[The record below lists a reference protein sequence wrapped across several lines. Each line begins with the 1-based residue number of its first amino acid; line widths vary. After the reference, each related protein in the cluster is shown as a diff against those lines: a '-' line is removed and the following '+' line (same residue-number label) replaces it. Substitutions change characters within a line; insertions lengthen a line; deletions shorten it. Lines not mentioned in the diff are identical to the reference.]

1 MVDVLDAFHPLVAGW
16 FRERFGAPTEPQRAG
31 WPKIRAHE
39 DVLIA
44 APTGSGKTLAAFLV
58 CMDEL
63 VRHGLERRSR
73 EDQDDEREREA
84 LEHPLGDHTAILY
97 VSPLK
102 ALSNDVHRN
111 LEAPLAELRAYAAA
125 RGVKLPDVR
134 VAVRT
139 GDTRS
144 ASARSWRAGRRTSW
158 SPPPSRSTSCSPRR
172 ADAPGW
178 PSCAR

>member
-1 MVDVLDAFHPLVAGW
+1 LRAVVDVLDAVHPLVAGW

-31 WPKIRAHE
+31 WPKIGARE

-44 APTGSGKTLAAFLV
+44 APTGSGKTLAAFLA

-63 VRHGLERRSR
+63 VRRGLEEQR
-73 EDQDDEREREA
+73 
-84 LEHPLGDHTAILY
+84 PLGDHTAILY

-125 RGVKLPDVR
+125 RGVELPDVR

-139 GDTRS
+139 GATPGGER
-144 ASARSWRAGRRTSW
+144 AKRERRPPHKQVTTPAAR
-158 SPPPSRSTSCSPRR
+158 
-172 ADAPGW
+172 
-178 PSCAR
+178 